1 MSDPVVRLNAAL
13 DAMITLTS
21 RAIGALKTRN
31 RTSQKALVTE
41 AILQQMHRVSEAYG
55 AIFLVVFLMREDGEN
70 DRYIRVERAPVSTG
84 CRDRISSCTSRVHVR
99 STTSMPRTPT
109 NRTSES
115 LIRLSR
121 IGPSLQHPSQV
132 LRWKTIGRPGAR
144 VSEQC
149 C

>member
-70 DRYIRVERAPVSTG
+70 DRYI
-84 CRDRISSCTSRVHVR
+84 DFLSS
-99 STTSMPRTPT
+99 
-109 NRTSES
+109 
-115 LIRLSR
+115 
-121 IGPSLQHPSQV
+121 Q
-132 LRWKTIGRPGAR
+132 
-144 VSEQC
+144 
-149 C
+149 